1 VSDDATA
8 RAEGAEGAGPAVWP
22 RQIFESPVLR
32 GLDARGR
39 DMLREAGR
47 LRSLTAGEVIYHA
60 GEPSDGFFVVALGEV
75 ELFGLRRGDVEASQ
89 LRVAKRGETFGEEAV
104 LPGAL
109 RRAEAKALSDA
120 VVAEVPARILGR
132 AATRE
137 GAQNYSREE
146 RALRRLAT
154 RDLLLTLAFTRELG
168 AQDVDLVLDA
178 AEYRAVRRGER
189 LYVVGDPADAFYLLV
204 DGLIQLQTEGEEG
217 VRVTAYLSRGD
228 FFGDDDA
235 RSGDSRSLTAAAL
248 GECAVL
254 VLPLQVLRTL
264 SDRNPELLPR
274 LRRITAQRRASQ
286 AALVGAAAQ
295 RTTQHVFK
303 DVYRMQMARALLA
316 IDQDSCVRCGHCA
329 WACEETHGVSRLV
342 RRGDKIITPLASQ
355 SQAPK
360 SLLLPNSCQHCK
372 NPVCMIDC
380 PTGAIGREP
389 GGEVFIRE
397 DLCTGCTACAK
408 ACPWDNIR
416 MAPRDAGGGLAAR
429 LAASV
434 KGASVS
440 HERSLELVKIYP
452 EVAVKCDLC
461 REFEAPACVSACPTQ
476 SIFRLEPSAE
486 ISEIRAL
493 FGGASAPSSAR
504 PAPDWQRLVLPVG
517 AGLSLVLAAL
527 LYQRVSLPR
536 GLSGSWTLGLV
547 VALLAALGCFGLAAY
562 VVPKR
567 RVALWMKPRQ
577 HSAAREAARLSEVGG
592 ASSAPRQRSK
602 LRPYYLA
609 HVAGGCL
616 VLALVIGHAG
626 FGLGR
631 GVAAA
636 LSACFWLAA
645 LLGVFGAW
653 VQRWIPPRLAAL
665 ERTGLLPE
673 DFVAEERR
681 LTDRLYSEISGKHEL
696 VKTIAERLLLP
707 YARGFGGSL
716 ALLLSGRSLSQEQAR
731 LEAKIDE
738 ILQGRGGDKR
748 AGLEPL
754 VKLVV
759 EIRALPLRRGL
770 TWVLR
775 AWHRPHALLSALL
788 LALLVLHIVSVWR

>member
-1 VSDDATA
+1 MSGEIHDGGG
-8 RAEGAEGAGPAVWP
+8 RGAEPAAWP

-47 LRSLTAGEVIYHA
+47 LHDLAAGEVIYRA

-75 ELFGLRRGDVEASQ
+75 ELFGVRRGDPEASQ

-104 LPGAL
+104 LPGAS
-109 RRAEAKALSDA
+109 RRAEARALSD
-120 VVAEVPARILGR
+120 VVIAEVPARILDR

-154 RDLLLTLAFTRELG
+154 RDLLFTLAFTRELDD
-168 AQDVDLVLDA
+168 QDMDLVLDA
-178 AEYRAVRRGER
+178 ADYRSVRRGER
-189 LYVVGDPADAFYLLV
+189 LYVVGDPAESFYLLV
-204 DGLIQLQTEGEEG
+204 DGLIQLQTEGDDG
-217 VRVTAYLSRGD
+217 ARVTAYLSRGD
-228 FFGDDDA
+228 FFGDDEA
-235 RSGDSRSLTAAAL
+235 QTGDSRSLTAAAL

-254 VLPLQVLRTL
+254 ALPMQVLRTL
-264 SDRNPELLPR
+264 SDRNPDLLPR
-274 LRRITAQRRASQ
+274 LRRITAERRASQ
-286 AALVGAAAQ
+286 TALVGGAAL

-316 IDQDSCVRCGHCA
+316 IDQDTCVRCGHCA

-342 RRGDKIITPLASQ
+342 RRGDKIITPLVSE
-355 SQAPK
+355 SEAPK

-429 LAASV
+429 LAASA
-434 KGASVS
+434 KGGSASQK
-440 HERSLELVKIYP
+440 RSLELVKIYP

-461 REFEAPACVSACPTQ
+461 RGFEAPACVSACPTE
-476 SIFRLEPSAE
+476 SIFRLEPTAE
-486 ISEIRAL
+486 IQEIRAL
-493 FGGASAPSSAR
+493 FGGEAAQVAGG
-504 PAPDWQRLVLPVG
+504 AGVAWQNLVLPIS

-527 LYQRVSLPR
+527 LYRPSAAPR
-536 GLSGSWTLGLV
+536 GLSNFSVLDLG
-547 VALLAALGCFGLAAY
+547 VALLATLGCFALAAY
-562 VVPKR
+562 VIPKR
-567 RVALWMKPRQ
+567 RVAMWMKRKQ
-577 HSAAREAARLSEVGG
+577 QSAAREAARALEAGG
-592 ASSAPRQRSK
+592 APGATRPRSK
-602 LRPYYLA
+602 VRPFYLA
-609 HVAGGCL
+609 HIAGGC
-616 VLALVIGHAG
+616 VVVALVIGHT
-626 FGLGR
+626 GLGVGR

-653 VQRWIPPRLAAL
+653 VQRWVPPRLAAL
-665 ERTGLLPE
+665 ERSGLLPE
-673 DFVAEERR
+673 DFSAEKRR
-681 LTDRLYSEISGKHEL
+681 LMDRLYQEISGKNEL
-696 VKTIAERLLLP
+696 VKKVAERLLLP
-707 YARGFGGSL
+707 YARAFGGPL
-716 ALLLSGRSLSQEQAR
+716 WLLLSGRSLGQEQAR
-731 LEAKIDE
+731 IDALIDN
-738 ILQGRGGDKR
+738 ILQGRGADKR

-770 TWVLR
+770 TFVLR

-788 LALLVLHIVSVWR
+788 LALLVLHVVSVWR